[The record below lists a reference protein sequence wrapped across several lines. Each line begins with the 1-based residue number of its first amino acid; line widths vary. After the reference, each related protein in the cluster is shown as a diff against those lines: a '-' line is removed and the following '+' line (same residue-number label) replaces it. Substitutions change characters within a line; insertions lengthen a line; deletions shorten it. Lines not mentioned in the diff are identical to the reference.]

1 MDWDLIIGQ
10 ENLKN
15 TLKKSV
21 EEKRLSHAQMFI
33 GKAGYGVLPL
43 VLAYAKEILKSEKET
58 NSIKIDHL
66 NHLDLH
72 FSFPVFTEDKKSFS
86 KKWFPE
92 FRQMILE
99 NPYSDFNEWKDIL
112 DSQNKQLFISVDE
125 VEEKNANFSIKSFE
139 GGTKILIVWQAD
151 KMNEKA
157 ANKFLKFLEEP
168 PENTLIFLIAES
180 ADDFLP
186 TIFSRCQLVE
196 VPRISDKDISEALS
210 EKGISPEKINEIIFA
225 AEGDW
230 NVAQSLININESV
243 SEFEELFVNWVRY
256 AFQAKK
262 QPQTLKEIIKW
273 SRSIASWNK
282 EKQKQFLD
290 YCAEM
295 FRLALM
301 QNYGAENLVYKKL
314 AQGNFKWESFSN
326 FIHGKNIESI
336 LEEISEADYH
346 LARNA
351 NSKIVWA
358 DLGIKLT
365 RFIHRAA

>member
-1 MDWDLIIGQ
+1 MDWNEIIGQ
-10 ENLKN
+10 ENLK
-15 TLKKSV
+15 TILKESIA
-21 EEKRLSHAQMFI
+21 EKRLSHAQLFI

-43 VLAYAKEILKSEKET
+43 VLSYAKEIFISEKASSAE
-58 NSIKIDHL
+58 KVAHL
-66 NHLDLH
+66 NHLDCH
-72 FSFPVFTEDKKSFS
+72 FSFPVFSENGKSLS
-86 KKWFPE
+86 KRLFPE
-92 FRQMILE
+92 FRQMVLE
-99 NPYSDFNEWKDIL
+99 NPYADFNDWKDIL
-112 DSQNKQLFISVDE
+112 DSQNKQLFISADE
-125 VEEKNANFSIKSFE
+125 VEEQNTNFSLKSYE

-151 KMNEKA
+151 KMNTAA

-168 PENTLIFLIAES
+168 PKNTLIFLIAET
-180 ADDFLP
+180 ADDILP

-196 VPRISDKDISEALS
+196 VPRISDDAIRKELS
-210 EKGISPEKINEIIFA
+210 AASINEEKINEIIFS

-230 NVAQSLININESV
+230 KLALNLINADESI
-243 SEFEELFVNWVRY
+243 SEFETLFVNWVRF

-262 QPQTLKEIIKW
+262 QPQVLKDLVKW
-273 SRSIASWNK
+273 SRTIAGWNK

-314 AQGNFKWESFSN
+314 AQNNFKWESFSN

-346 LARNA
+346 LTRNA
-351 NSKIVWA
+351 NSKIVWT

>member
-1 MDWDLIIGQ
+1 MDWDEIIGQ

-15 TLKKSV
+15 NLKQNVSDQ
-21 EEKRLSHAQMFI
+21 RISHAQLFI
-33 GKAGYGVLPL
+33 GKAGYGLLPL
-43 VLAYAKEILKSEKET
+43 VLSYAKEILKAEKESST
-58 NSIKIDHL
+58 SKIDHL

-72 FSFPVFTEDKKSFS
+72 FSFPVFSENNKSLS
-86 KKWFPE
+86 NRLFPE

-99 NPYSDFNEWKDIL
+99 NPYSEFNDWKDIL
-112 DSQNKQLFISVDE
+112 DSQNKQLFISADE
-125 VEEKNANFSIKSFE
+125 IEEQNAKFSLKSFE

-151 KMNEKA
+151 KMNTAA

-168 PENTLIFLIAES
+168 PKNTIIFLTAES
-180 ADDFLP
+180 ADDILP
-186 TIFSRCQLVE
+186 TIFSRCQLVD
-196 VPRISDKDISEALS
+196 VPRIADRDLIKALAG
-210 EKGISPEKINEIIFA
+210 KGISKDDIDKIIFS

-230 NVAQSLININESV
+230 NSAQKLITADESV
-243 SEFEELFVNWVRY
+243 SEFEMLFVAWVRF

-262 QPQTLKEIIKW
+262 NPLMLKELIKW
-273 SRSIASWNK
+273 GRNIAVWNK

-301 QNYGAENLVYKKL
+301 QNYSVEHLVYKKI
-314 AQGNFKWESFSN
+314 AQNNFKWESFSK

-336 LEEISEADYH
+336 LEEISAADYH

-351 NSKIVWA
+351 NSKIVWT

-365 RFIHRAA
+365 RFIHRPA

>member
-1 MDWDLIIGQ
+1 MDWNKIIGQ

-15 TLKKSV
+15 ILQNSLS
-21 EEKRLSHAQMFI
+21 EQRISHAQLFI

-43 VLAYAKEILKSEKET
+43 VLAYAKAILTKEKE
-58 NSIKIDHL
+58 NSGDKVARL

-72 FSFPVFTEDKKSFS
+72 FSFPVFSENNKSLS
-86 KKWFPE
+86 KRFYTE
-92 FRQMILE
+92 FRQMILDD
-99 NPYSDFNEWKDIL
+99 PYADFDQWKNIL
-112 DSQNKQLFISVDE
+112 DSQTKQLFISADE
-125 VEEKNANFSIKSFE
+125 IEDQNEKFALKSFE

-151 KMNEKA
+151 KMNNAA

-168 PENTLIFLIAES
+168 PKNTLIFLIAEN

-186 TIFSRCQLVE
+186 TISSRSQLVE
-196 VPRISDKDISEALS
+196 VPRITDEDLSNALLDRKVDKAKIKDIL
-210 EKGISPEKINEIIFA
+210 FA

-230 NVAQSLININESV
+230 NTAQELMVADDSI
-243 SEFEELFVNWVRY
+243 SEFESLFVQWVRY

-262 QPQTLKEIIKW
+262 NPEMLKDIVKW
-273 SRSIASWNK
+273 GRNIAAWNK

-295 FRLALM
+295 FRLALL
-301 QNYGAENLVYKKL
+301 QNYKVDQLVYKKITEN
-314 AQGNFKWESFSN
+314 NFKWSSFSN

-336 LEEISEADYH
+336 LEELSSADYH

-351 NSKIVWA
+351 NSKIVWT

-365 RFIHRAA
+365 RFIHRPA

>member
-1 MDWDLIIGQ
+1 MDWNQIVGQ
-10 ENLKN
+10 ENLKDI
-15 TLKKSV
+15 LKQNIL
-21 EEKRLSHAQMFI
+21 ENRLSHAQLFL

-43 VLAYAKEILKSEKET
+43 VLAYAKEIFKSQKE
-58 NSIKIDHL
+58 SSAERVEHL

-72 FSFPVFTEDKKSFS
+72 FSFPVFTEDKKSLS
-86 KKWFPE
+86 KRLFPE
-92 FRQMILE
+92 FRKMILE
-99 NPYSDFNEWKDIL
+99 NPYAELNEWKDIL
-112 DSQNKQLFISVDE
+112 DSQNKQLFISADE
-125 VEEKNANFSIKSFE
+125 IEEQNTKFSLKSFE

-151 KMNEKA
+151 KMNTAA

-168 PENTLIFLIAES
+168 PEKTLIFLTAEN

-196 VPRISDKDISEALS
+196 VPRISDDEISEALS
-210 EKGISPEKINEIIFA
+210 KKGISEEKINEIIFA

-230 NVAQSLININESV
+230 NTAHRLINADESV
-243 SEFEELFVNWVRY
+243 SEFENLFVSWVRF

-262 QPQTLKEIIKW
+262 NPLMLKELVKW
-273 SRSIASWNK
+273 GRNIAVWNK

-295 FRLALM
+295 FRLALL
-301 QNYGAENLVYKKL
+301 QNYGVEHLVYKKI
-314 AQGNFKWESFSN
+314 AQNNFKWESFSN

-336 LEEISEADYH
+336 LEEVSAADYH

-351 NSKIVWA
+351 NSKIVWT
-358 DLGIKLT
+358 DLAIKLT

>member
-1 MDWDLIIGQ
+1 MDWEKIIGQ
-10 ENLKN
+10 ENLQ
-15 TLKKSV
+15 TILKESV
-21 EEKRLSHAQMFI
+21 AEKRVSHAQLFV
-33 GKAGYGVLPL
+33 GNAGYGVLPL
-43 VLAYAKEILKSEKET
+43 VLSYAKEIFTAEKE
-58 NSIKIDHL
+58 SSAEKVEHL
-66 NHLDLH
+66 NHLDFH
-72 FSFPVFTEDKKSFS
+72 FSFPVFSENGKSLS
-86 KKWFPE
+86 KRLYPE

-99 NPYSDFNEWKDIL
+99 NPYADFNDWKDIL
-112 DSQNKQLFISVDE
+112 DSQNKQLFISADE
-125 VEEKNANFSIKSFE
+125 VEEQNNNFSLKSFE

-151 KMNEKA
+151 KMNTAA

-168 PENTLIFLIAES
+168 PKNTLIFLIAES
-180 ADDFLP
+180 AEDILP

-196 VPRISDKDISEALS
+196 VPRISDEAIRKKLNGTTVSE
-210 EKGISPEKINEIIFA
+210 EKIDEIIFS
-225 AEGDW
+225 AEGNW
-230 NVAQSLININESV
+230 NIAQSLLSANESV
-243 SEFEELFVNWVRY
+243 SEFETLFVNWVRF

-262 QPQTLKEIIKW
+262 KPQVLKDIVKW
-273 SRSIASWNK
+273 GRNIAGWNK

-314 AQGNFKWESFSN
+314 AQNNFKWESFSN

-346 LARNA
+346 LTRNA
-351 NSKIVWA
+351 NSKIVWT

>member
-1 MDWDLIIGQ
+1 MDWNQIIGQ
-10 ENLKN
+10 ENLK
-15 TLKKSV
+15 TVLKESV
-21 EEKRLSHAQMFI
+21 ADKRISHAQLFV
-33 GKAGYGVLPL
+33 GSSGYGTMPL
-43 VLAYAKEILKSEKET
+43 VLAYAKEILKQEKE
-58 NSIKIDHL
+58 NAADKVEHL

-72 FSFPVFTEDKKSFS
+72 FSFPVFTEDKKSLS
-86 KKWFPE
+86 KRCFPE
-92 FRQMILE
+92 FRDLMLK
-99 NPYSDFNEWKDIL
+99 NPYADYDAWKELL
-112 DSQNKQLFISVDE
+112 DSQNKQLLISADE
-125 VEEKNANFSIKSFE
+125 IEEQNSKFSLKSFE

-151 KMNEKA
+151 KMNTAA

-168 PENTLIFLIAES
+168 PKDTLIFLTADN

-186 TIFSRCQLVE
+186 TIFSRCQTVE
-196 VPRISDKDISEALS
+196 VPRISDADMEAELTRRN
-210 EKGISPEKINEIIFA
+210 IPQEKIKSIIFS

-230 NVAQSLININESV
+230 NTAQELLGDDLSV
-243 SEFEELFVNWVRY
+243 TEFESYFVQWVRF

-262 QPQTLKEIIKW
+262 KPQMLAEIVKW
-273 SRSIASWNK
+273 GRSIAGWNK

-301 QNYGAENLVYKKL
+301 QNYGVENLVYKKI
-314 AQGNFKWESFSN
+314 AEKNFKWESFAN

-346 LARNA
+346 LTRNA
-351 NSKIVWA
+351 NSKIVWT

-365 RFIHRAA
+365 RFIHRTA